1 MSGANSV
8 PDQLNRG
15 VHTMDE
21 PTVMI
26 VLRLI
31 HIVSGVFWVGA
42 FLLVVG
48 FLFPAVRA
56 MGPQGGR
63 VMQEVMQRRRLPA
76 YLGVAAGLTIL
87 SGFVMYG
94 RVAAATN
101 GAWAST
107 RAGMTYGIG
116 GLAAI
121 LAVVVGAL
129 VAGPAG
135 RKLGKLG
142 ERVQASGGPPSAE
155 QAAQMA
161 ALQVR
166 MGRGMQVVAF
176 LLLVAVV
183 AMAIGRYL

>member
-1 MSGANSV
+1 
-8 PDQLNRG
+8 
-15 VHTMDE
+15 MDE
-21 PTVMI
+21 RTIMV

-42 FLLVVG
+42 FVVMVG

-63 VMQEVMQRRRLPA
+63 VMQEVMQRRRLPVF
-76 YLGVAAGLTIL
+76 LGVAAGLTIL

-94 RVAAATN
+94 RIAGATN

-107 RAGMTYGIG
+107 GPGMTYGIG
-116 GLAAI
+116 GLAAL
-121 LAVVVGAL
+121 LAVIVGAV

-135 RKLGKLG
+135 RKLGRLG

-166 MGRGMQVVAF
+166 MGRGMQAVAF

-183 AMAIGRYL
+183 AMAIGRYM

>member
-1 MSGANSV
+1 
-8 PDQLNRG
+8 
-15 VHTMDE
+15 MDE
-21 PTVMI
+21 RTIMV

-31 HIVSGVFWVGA
+31 HIVGGVFWVGA
-42 FLLVVG
+42 FIVMAG

-56 MGPQGGR
+56 TGPQGGR
-63 VMQEVMQRRRLPA
+63 VMQEVMQRRRLPV

-87 SGFVMYG
+87 SGFVMYARIAG
-94 RVAAATN
+94 ATN

-107 RAGMTYGIG
+107 RPGMTYGIG

-121 LAVVVGAL
+121 LAIVVGAA

-161 ALQVR
+161 ALQAR
-166 MGRGMQVVAF
+166 IGRGMQAVAV

-183 AMAIGRYL
+183 AMAIARYL

>member
-1 MSGANSV
+1 MD
-8 PDQLNRG
+8 DQ
-15 VHTMDE
+15 
-21 PTVMI
+21 MI
-26 VLRLI
+26 MVVLRLI

-42 FLLVVG
+42 FVVMAG
-48 FLFPAVRA
+48 FLFPAVRVT
-56 MGPQGGR
+56 GPQGGR
-63 VMQEVMQRRRLPA
+63 VMQEVMQRRRLPV

-94 RVAAATN
+94 RIAGATN

-107 RAGMTYGIG
+107 RPGMTYGIG

-121 LAVVVGAL
+121 LAVIVGAV

-166 MGRGMQVVAF
+166 MGRGMQAGAF
-176 LLLVAVV
+176 LLLIALV
-183 AMAIGRYL
+183 AMAIGRYM

>member
-1 MSGANSV
+1 MD
-8 PDQLNRG
+8 DQIIM
-15 VHTMDE
+15 V
-21 PTVMI
+21 

-42 FLLVVG
+42 FIVMAG

-56 MGPQGGR
+56 TGPQGGR
-63 VMQEVMQRRRLPA
+63 VMQEVMQRRRLPV

-94 RVAAATN
+94 RIAGATN

-107 RAGMTYGIG
+107 RPGMTYGIG

-121 LAVVVGAL
+121 LAVIVGAV

-161 ALQVR
+161 ALQARV
-166 MGRGMQVVAF
+166 GRGMQAVAF

-183 AMAIGRYL
+183 AMAIARYL

>member
-1 MSGANSV
+1 MD
-8 PDQLNRG
+8 DQIIM
-15 VHTMDE
+15 V
-21 PTVMI
+21 

-42 FLLVVG
+42 FIVMAG

-56 MGPQGGR
+56 TGPQGGR
-63 VMQEVMQRRRLPA
+63 VMQEVMQRRRLPV

-94 RVAAATN
+94 RIAGATN

-107 RAGMTYGIG
+107 RPGMTYGIG

-121 LAVVVGAL
+121 LAVIVGAV

-161 ALQVR
+161 ALQARV
-166 MGRGMQVVAF
+166 GHGMQAVAF

-183 AMAIGRYL
+183 AMAIARYL

>member
-1 MSGANSV
+1 
-8 PDQLNRG
+8 
-15 VHTMDE
+15 MDE
-21 PTVMI
+21 RTIML

-42 FLLVVG
+42 FLLMVG

-56 MGPQGGR
+56 TGPEGGR
-63 VMQEVMQRRRLPA
+63 VIQEVMQRRRLPV

-87 SGFVMYG
+87 SGFVMYA

-101 GAWAST
+101 GAWAET
-107 RAGMTYGIG
+107 RPGMTYGLG

-121 LAVVVGAL
+121 LAVIIGAV

-135 RKLGKLG
+135 RKLGRLA

-155 QAAQMA
+155 QASQMA

-166 MGRGMQVVAF
+166 MGRGMQAVAF

-183 AMAIGRYL
+183 AMAIARYL